1 MPLTM
6 DTRMITH
13 NGKALGPRGAAALE
27 GWSEWVEDDQL
38 PFLLPVPNSAREE
51 WWRRLNRFGLDAGHL
66 YSTVEEDAAQLAH
79 GRARRHS
86 V

>member
-1 MPLTM
+1 ML
-6 DTRMITH
+6 TH

-27 GWSEWVEDDQL
+27 GWSEWVEIGQL
-38 PFLLPVPNSAREE
+38 PILLPVPDSAREQEE

-66 YSTVEEDAAQLAH
+66 YSTLEENATLG